1 MLGEA
6 LRLIRVYHDLTQTQL
21 SYELGV
27 SNSFLSEVE
36 SGKKTPSLEV
46 LAKYAERFDIPMSS
60 LLFFSESLDANRF
73 TSAVRTSVGKKVLT
87 LLDWASRTARKKN
100 VPVKA

>member
-21 SYELGV
+21 SYELGL

-36 SGKKTPSLEV
+36 SGKKIPSLEI
-46 LAKYAERFDIPMSS
+46 LGKYSERFDISMSS
-60 LLFFSESLDANRF
+60 LLFFSESLDEQKF
-73 TSAVRTSVGKKVLT
+73 GSKIKFSVGKKVLT
-87 LLDWASRTARKKN
+87 LLEWAAHTSKKRTTAK
-100 VPVKA
+100 V

>member
-6 LRLIRVYHDLTQTQL
+6 LRLVRVYHDLTQTQL

-36 SGKKTPSLEV
+36 SGKKIPSLEI
-46 LAKYAERFDIPMSS
+46 LGKYSERFDIPMSS
-60 LLFFSESLDANRF
+60 LLFFSESLDNNTI
-73 TSAVRTSVGKKVLT
+73 TSSVRHAVGKNVLS
-87 LLDWASRTARKKN
+87 LLEWASRRTKK
-100 VPVKA
+100 PVEAKV

>member
-21 SYELGV
+21 SYELGL

-36 SGKKTPSLEV
+36 SGKKIPSLEI
-46 LAKYAERFDIPMSS
+46 LAKYSTRFDISMSS
-60 LLFFSESLDANRF
+60 LLFFSESLDVEKFGSKVRF
-73 TSAVRTSVGKKVLT
+73 SVGKKVLA
-87 LLDWASRTARKKN
+87 LLDWAANTSKKRTAA
-100 VPVKA
+100 KA

>member
-21 SYELGV
+21 SYELGL

-36 SGKKTPSLEV
+36 SGKKIPSLEI
-46 LAKYAERFDIPMSS
+46 LGKYSERFDISMSS
-60 LLFFSESLDANRF
+60 LLFFSESLDEQKF
-73 TSAVRTSVGKKVLT
+73 GSKIKFSVGKKVLT
-87 LLDWASRTARKKN
+87 LLEWAANTSKKRTTAK
-100 VPVKA
+100 V

>member
-21 SYELGV
+21 SYELGL

-36 SGKKTPSLEV
+36 SGKKVPSLEI
-46 LAKYAERFDIPMSS
+46 LERYSARFDISMSS
-60 LLFFSESLDANRF
+60 LLFFSESLDVDKFGSKVRF
-73 TSAVRTSVGKKVLT
+73 SVGKKVLA
-87 LLDWASRTARKKN
+87 LLDWAANTSKKRTAA
-100 VPVKA
+100 KA

>member
-21 SYELGV
+21 SFELGL

-36 SGKKTPSLEV
+36 AGKKTPSLEI
-46 LAKYAERFDIPMSS
+46 LGKYSDRFDIPMSS
-60 LLFFSESLDANRF
+60 LLFFSESLDNNKF
-73 TSAVRTSVGKKVLT
+73 TSSVRISVGKNVLA
-87 LLDWASRTARKKN
+87 LLNWAAKTSKN
-100 VPVKA
+100 RLAVKA